1 MITSKYINILIAV
14 VLLVVVVFTG
24 IFMTVPDSIG
34 IATENSQP
42 EYVTKLFN
50 KDKIISIDIKADKN
64 DWENM
69 LKNATGEE
77 YIQCDATINGITYKS
92 VGIRPKGNSSLSMVA
107 NSDSDRYSFKLE
119 FDHYIK
125 GQTCMG
131 MDKMV
136 INNIQAD
143 STYMKEY
150 LSLDMMSYIGV
161 TTPLFAYTDVTIN
174 GEKWGFYLAVEA
186 MEESF
191 AERNYGDDFGKLYKP
206 ETMGDRGNGMMKD
219 FPGNQEGQKD
229 IKRENG
235 NQQQQSEAV
244 SGATAKGDGM
254 NGKTKTADTKN
265 NNQDQQ
271 KGANNQ
277 NQNQGANQGGP
288 GGFPGGPG
296 FGGFGNNQGGGADL
310 KYIDDKISSY
320 SNIFEG
326 EIFKGTDADY
336 KRVIKAIE
344 NLNNGTELEKY
355 INVDECLRYFAVN
368 TVVVNLDSYFSNMKH
383 NYYLYE
389 DNGQLSMLPWDYN
402 LAFAGFQSGS
412 ASAAVN
418 FPIDTP
424 VSGIEMSERP
434 ILNKL
439 LEVDEYKAKYHNYLQ
454 DILNGYFDNGEFDKK
469 VDKLN
474 SLIGEY
480 VKNDSTAFFSYDK
493 YTAGIAML
501 KEFGK
506 LRAKSIQG
514 QLGGSIPSTTQG
526 QSKASDK
533 LMDASAINLSVMGTQ
548 GGGGRMGKD
557 GANQPQGKQQQ
568 GDNQMPQDGMKPPQ
582 GNQQQGD
589 GQFTQGGMEPPQGN
603 QQQGDGQMPQGGM
616 EPPQGN
622 QQQGDNQMPQDGMKP
637 PQGNQQQGDGQMPPG
652 NMQGFGDMP
661 DRDVMMQAMKIIQ
674 SANGKD
680 LTDEQ
685 LQQLKALGL
694 TDEQINFVKN
704 MSFGNGGMRGGGFQ
718 PPNGKNDIGTHNMQS
733 ATRMSGEDAVVL
745 GVCLLFMSVGL
756 LFVIKFKRRKS
767 S

>member
-1 MITSKYINILIAV
+1 MITGKYINIIIAG
-14 VLLVVVVFTG
+14 VLLVVIVFTG
-24 IFMTVPDSIG
+24 IFMTVPGLIG
-34 IATENSQP
+34 ISGDNSQP

-50 KDKIISIDIKADKN
+50 KDKIISIDIKADKKE
-64 DWENM
+64 WENM
-69 LKNATGEE
+69 LKNATSEE

-107 NSDSDRYSFKLE
+107 NSNSDRYSFKLE

-161 TTPLFAYTDVTIN
+161 TTPLYAYTDVKVN

-186 MEESF
+186 MEDAF

-206 ETMGDRGNGMMKD
+206 ETMGGKGNGMMKD

-229 IKRENG
+229 TKRENG
-235 NQQQQSEAV
+235 NQQQQSETV
-244 SGATAKGDGM
+244 KDATVQG
-254 NGKTKTADTKN
+254 NGTNDKSKTADTKN
-265 NNQDQQ
+265 N
-271 KGANNQ
+271 Q
-277 NQNQGANQGGP
+277 NQSANEGGR
-288 GGFPGGPG
+288 G

-310 KYIDDKISSY
+310 KYVDDKISSY
-320 SNIFEG
+320 SNIFDG

-336 KRVIKAIE
+336 KRVIKAIK

-355 INVDECLRYFAVN
+355 INVNECLKYFAVN

-389 DNGQLSMLPWDYN
+389 DNGQLTILPWDYN

-439 LEVDEYKAKYHNYLQ
+439 LEVDEYKVQYHKYLQ
-454 DILNGYFDNGEFDKK
+454 EILNGYFNDGKFDKT
-469 VDKLN
+469 VDGLN

-480 VKNDSTAFFSYDK
+480 VKNDATAFFSYDK
-493 YTAGIAML
+493 YTAGTAML

-506 LRAKSIQG
+506 LRAESIQG
-514 QLGGSIPSTTQG
+514 QLDGSIPSTTQA

-533 LMDASAINLSVMGTQ
+533 LIDASAINLSVMGTQ

-557 GANQPQGKQQQ
+557 GENQPQQEQQQ
-568 GDNQMPQDGMKPPQ
+568 GNNQRPREGVDSAQ
-582 GNQQQGD
+582 GNQQQGNNQRPQEGVD
-589 GQFTQGGMEPPQGN
+589 SAQGN
-603 QQQGDGQMPQGGM
+603 QQQGNEQMPQGGM
-616 EPPQGN
+616 EPPQDN
-622 QQQGDNQMPQDGMKP
+622 QQQGG
-637 PQGNQQQGDGQMPPG
+637 G
-652 NMQGFGDMP
+652 QGFGDMP

-680 LTDEQ
+680 LTEQQ
-685 LQQLKALGL
+685 LQQLKALGM
-694 TDEQINFVKN
+694 TGEQIKFVQN
-704 MSFGNGGMRGGGFQ
+704 MPFGNGEMREGRFPEQ
-718 PPNGKNDIGTHNMQS
+718 KSKNDTKKQSGTQIS
-733 ATRMSGEDAVVL
+733 VEDAVIL
-745 GVCLLFMSVGL
+745 GVCMVFMSVGM
-756 LFVIKFKRRKS
+756 LFVAKFRRRKS

>member
-1 MITSKYINILIAV
+1 MITGKYINIIIAV
-14 VLLVVVVFTG
+14 VLIVVVVFTG
-24 IFMTVPDSIG
+24 IFMTVPGSIG
-34 IATENSQP
+34 IATDNSQP
-42 EYVTKLFN
+42 EYVAKLFN
-50 KDKIISIDIKADKN
+50 KDKIISINIKADKN
-64 DWENM
+64 DWEDM

-77 YIQCDATINGITYKS
+77 YVSCDVTINGTTYKS

-107 NSDSDRYSFKLE
+107 GSDSDRYSFKLE
-119 FDHYIK
+119 FDHYVK

-150 LSLDMMSYIGV
+150 LSLDMMSYMGV
-161 TTPLFAYTDVTIN
+161 TTPLFAYTNVTVN
-174 GEKWGFYLAVEA
+174 GEKWGFYLAVQA

-191 AERNYGDDFGKLYKP
+191 AERNYGDEFGKLYKP
-206 ETMGDRGNGMMKD
+206 ETMGARGNGMMKD
-219 FPGNQEGQKD
+219 FPGNQDGQKD

-244 SGATAKGDGM
+244 AGATTKGNGI
-254 NGKTKTADTKN
+254 NGKTKTDDTKN

-271 KGANNQ
+271 KAPNNQ
-277 NQNQGANQGGP
+277 KQGENQGGGP
-288 GGFPGGPG
+288 GGFGGRPGFGG

-439 LEVDEYKAKYHNYLQ
+439 LEVKEYKEKYHNYLQ
-454 DILNGYFDNGEFDKK
+454 DILNGYFDNGKFDKT
-469 VDKLN
+469 VDGLD
-474 SLIGEY
+474 SFIAEY
-480 VKNDSTAFFSYDK
+480 VKNDATAFFTYDK

-514 QLGGSIPSTTQG
+514 QLDGSIPSTTQE

-533 LMDASAINLSVMGTQ
+533 LIDASEINLSVMGTQ
-548 GGGGRMGKD
+548 GGGGGRMGKD
-557 GANQPQGKQQQ
+557 GANQPQGEQKQ
-568 GDNQMPQDGMKPPQ
+568 GDNQIPQE
-582 GNQQQGD
+582 
-589 GQFTQGGMEPPQGN
+589 GMEPPQGN
-603 QQQGDGQMPQGGM
+603 Q
-616 EPPQGN
+616 PQGN
-622 QQQGDNQMPQDGMKP
+622 
-637 PQGNQQQGDGQMPPG
+637 GQMPPG
-652 NMQGFGDMP
+652 DIQGFGDMP

-680 LTDEQ
+680 LTNEQ
-685 LQQLKALGL
+685 LQQLKDLGL
-694 TDEQINFVKN
+694 TEEQITFAKN
-704 MSFGNGGMRGGGFQ
+704 MSFGDGNSKGKGFSPQ
-718 PPNGKNDIGTHNMQS
+718 NGKGVTDNQRTTLI
-733 ATRMSGEDAVVL
+733 SGQDLLVTVI
-745 GVCLLFMSVGL
+745 CLVFMAAGL
-756 LFVIKFKRRKS
+756 LFVIKFKPRKS

>member
-1 MITSKYINILIAV
+1 MITSKYINTIIAV
-14 VLLVVVVFTG
+14 VLLVVVVFVG
-24 IFMTVPDSIG
+24 VFMIVPGSIG
-34 IATENSQP
+34 MATENSQP
-42 EYVTKLFN
+42 EYATKLFN
-50 KDKIISIDIKADKN
+50 KNKIISIDIKADKKE
-64 DWENM
+64 WENM
-69 LKNATGEE
+69 LKNATSEE
-77 YIQCDATINGITYKS
+77 YIQCDATINGTTYKS

-150 LSLDMMSYIGV
+150 LSLDLMSYIGV
-161 TTPLFAYTDVTIN
+161 TTPLYAYTDVTVN
-174 GEKWGFYLAVEA
+174 GGNWGFYLAVEA

-206 ETMGDRGNGMMKD
+206 ETMGARGNGMMKD

-235 NQQQQSEAV
+235 E
-244 SGATAKGDGM
+244 M
-254 NGKTKTADTKN
+254 NGKTKTTDTKN

-277 NQNQGANQGGP
+277 KQGTNQGVP

-296 FGGFGNNQGGGADL
+296 FGGFGNNQAGGADL
-310 KYIDDKISSY
+310 KYTDDKISSY

-326 EIFKGTDADY
+326 EIFKGTNADY
-336 KRVIKAIE
+336 KRVIKAIK

-389 DNGQLSMLPWDYN
+389 DKGQLSMLPWDYN

-412 ASAAVN
+412 ASVAVN

-424 VSGIEMSERP
+424 VSGVEMSERP

-439 LEVDEYKAKYHNYLQ
+439 LEVGEYKEKYHNYLQ
-454 DILNGYFDNGEFDKK
+454 DILNGYFDNGKFDKK

-480 VKNDSTAFFSYDK
+480 VKNDATAFVSYDK
-493 YTAGIAML
+493 YTAGTAML
-501 KEFGK
+501 KEFAE

-514 QLGGSIPSTTQG
+514 QLDGSIPATTQG

-533 LMDASAINLSVMGTQ
+533 LIDASAINLSVMGSQ
-548 GGGGRMGKD
+548 GGGGRMGRG
-557 GANQPQGKQQQ
+557 GANQQPQGEQQQ
-568 GDNQMPQDGMKPPQ
+568 GDNRMPPEDVKPPQ
-582 GNQQQGD
+582 DNQA
-589 GQFTQGGMEPPQGN
+589 QGN
-603 QQQGDGQMPQGGM
+603 GQMPPGNM
-616 EPPQGN
+616 E
-622 QQQGDNQMPQDGMKP
+622 P

-652 NMQGFGDMP
+652 NMQDFGDMP
-661 DRDVMMQAMKIIQ
+661 DRDVMMQAIKIMQ
-674 SANGKD
+674 SANGKE

-685 LQQLKALGL
+685 LKELKELGM
-694 TDEQINFVKN
+694 TEEQISFVKN
-704 MSFGNGGMRGGGFQ
+704 MPFGNGGMREGGFPAQ
-718 PPNGKNDIGTHNMQS
+718 NGKNGVEDKNRPNVAQ
-733 ATRMSGEDAVVL
+733 MSGEDILVL
-745 GVCLLFMSVGL
+745 GICIIFITAGL
-756 LFVIKFKRRKS
+756 IFVIKFKRRKS

>member
-1 MITSKYINILIAV
+1 MITGKYINIIIAV

-24 IFMTVPDSIG
+24 IFMTVPGSIG
-34 IATENSQP
+34 IGSDNSQP

-50 KDKIISIDIKADKN
+50 KDKVISIDIKADKKE
-64 DWENM
+64 WENM
-69 LKNATGEE
+69 LKNATSEE
-77 YIQCDATINGITYKS
+77 YIQCDATINDITYKS

-107 NSDSDRYSFKLE
+107 NSNSDRYSFKLE

-150 LSLDMMSYIGV
+150 LSLDMMSYMGV
-161 TTPLFAYTDVTIN
+161 TTPLYAYTDVKVN

-186 MEESF
+186 MEDAF
-191 AERNYGDDFGKLYKP
+191 AERNYGNDFGKLYKP
-206 ETMGDRGNGMMKD
+206 ETMGGPGNGMMKD
-219 FPGNQEGQKD
+219 
-229 IKRENG
+229 IKREG
-235 NQQQQSEAV
+235 ANQQQQSEAV
-244 SGATAKGDGM
+244 KGATVQDNGM
-254 NGKTKTADTKN
+254 NDNTKTTGTKN
-265 NNQDQQ
+265 NQ
-271 KGANNQ
+271 KQ
-277 NQNQGANQGGP
+277 SANQ
-288 GGFPGGPG
+288 GGPG

-310 KYIDDKISSY
+310 KYVDDKISSY

-336 KRVIKAIE
+336 KRVIKAIK

-355 INVDECLRYFAVN
+355 INVNDCLKYFAVN

-389 DNGQLSMLPWDYN
+389 DNGQLTILPWDYN

-439 LEVDEYKAKYHNYLQ
+439 LEVDEYKVQYHKYLQ
-454 DILNGYFDNGEFDKK
+454 EIIKGYFNNGKFDKT
-469 VDKLN
+469 VDGLN

-480 VKNDSTAFFSYDK
+480 VKNDATAFFSYDK
-493 YTAGIAML
+493 YTAGTAML
-501 KEFGK
+501 KQFGK
-506 LRAKSIQG
+506 LRAESIQG
-514 QLGGSIPSTTQG
+514 QLDGSIPSTTQG

-533 LMDASAINLSVMGTQ
+533 LIDASAINLSVMGTQ

-557 GANQPQGKQQQ
+557 GGNQPQQEQQQ
-568 GDNQMPQDGMKPPQ
+568 GNNQRPLEGVDSAQ
-582 GNQQQGD
+582 GNQQQGK
-589 GQFTQGGMEPPQGN
+589 E
-603 QQQGDGQMPQGGM
+603 QMPQGGM
-616 EPPQGN
+616 EPPQDN
-622 QQQGDNQMPQDGMKP
+622 QQQGG
-637 PQGNQQQGDGQMPPG
+637 G
-652 NMQGFGDMP
+652 QGFGDMP

-680 LTDEQ
+680 LTEQQ
-685 LQQLKALGL
+685 LQQLKALGM
-694 TDEQINFVKN
+694 TDEQIKFVQN
-704 MSFGNGGMRGGGFQ
+704 MPFGNREMREGRFPEQ
-718 PPNGKNDIGTHNMQS
+718 KSKNDIKMQS
-733 ATRMSGEDAVVL
+733 VTQISVEDAVIL
-745 GVCLLFMSVGL
+745 GVCMVFMSVGM
-756 LFVIKFKRRKS
+756 LFVAKFRRRKS

>member
-1 MITSKYINILIAV
+1 MITSKYINIIITV
-14 VLLVVVVFTG
+14 VLIVVVVFTG
-24 IFMTVPDSIG
+24 IFMTVPGSIG

-42 EYVTKLFN
+42 EYVTKLFDKN
-50 KDKIISIDIKADKN
+50 KIISIDIKADKKE
-64 DWENM
+64 WEEM
-69 LKNATGEE
+69 LKNATSEE
-77 YIQCDATINGITYKS
+77 YIQCDATINGTTYKS

-131 MDKMV
+131 VDKMV

-150 LSLDMMSYIGV
+150 LSFDMMSYMGV
-161 TTPLFAYTDVTIN
+161 TTPLYAYTDVTVN

-191 AERNYGDDFGKLYKP
+191 AKRNYGVDFGKLYKP
-206 ETMGDRGNGMMKD
+206 ETMGGQRDENMKD
-219 FPGNQEGQKD
+219 IPRNQEDEQK
-229 IKRENG
+229 KNRV
-235 NQQQQSEAV
+235 QQQQPGIV
-244 SGATAKGDGM
+244 SGTTAEA
-254 NGKTKTADTKN
+254 NGINGTSKITDAQNT
-265 NNQDQQ
+265 NQ
-271 KGANNQ
+271 A
-277 NQNQGANQGGP
+277 GP

-336 KRVIKAIE
+336 NRVIKAIK

-355 INVDECLRYFAVN
+355 ISVDECLRYFAVN

-389 DNGQLSMLPWDYN
+389 ENGKLSMLPWDYN
-402 LAFAGFQSGS
+402 LAFAGFQSGT
-412 ASAAVN
+412 ASSAVN

-439 LEVDEYKAKYHNYLQ
+439 LEVDEYKEKYHQYLK
-454 DILNGYFDNGEFDKK
+454 DILNGYFDNEKFGST

-474 SLIGEY
+474 SLIAGY
-480 VKNDSTAFFSYDK
+480 VKNDATAFFTYDK
-493 YTAGIAML
+493 YTAGVAML

-506 LRAKSIQG
+506 LRAKSIEG
-514 QLGGSIPSTTQG
+514 QLNGSIPSTKEG
-526 QSKASDK
+526 QSKASDE
-533 LMDASAINLSVMGTQ
+533 LIDASAINLSVMGTQ
-548 GGGGRMGKD
+548 GGGGGRMGRD
-557 GANQPQGKQQQ
+557 RANQLEK
-568 GDNQMPQDGMKPPQ
+568 
-582 GNQQQGD
+582 NQQQGD
-589 GQFTQGGMEPPQGN
+589 DQKPQENQQGN
-603 QQQGDGQMPQGGM
+603 SRMLP
-616 EPPQGN
+616 
-622 QQQGDNQMPQDGMKP
+622 
-637 PQGNQQQGDGQMPPG
+637 
-652 NMQGFGDMP
+652 GDMP
-661 DRDVMMQAMKIIQ
+661 DRDIMMQAMRIVQ
-674 SANGKD
+674 SADEED
-680 LTDEQ
+680 LTEEQ
-685 LQQLKALGL
+685 LKQLKELGM
-694 TDEQINFVKN
+694 TEEQIAFVKN
-704 MSFGNGGMRGGGFQ
+704 MPFGKGGMGGDGFSSQ
-718 PPNGKNDIGTHNMQS
+718 KGDNSIKANNRQET
-733 ATRMSGEDAVVL
+733 TRMLDQDILVTGIYLV
-745 GVCLLFMSVGL
+745 FMAAGL

>member
-1 MITSKYINILIAV
+1 MITGKYINIIIAV

-24 IFMTVPDSIG
+24 IFMAVPGSIG
-34 IATENSQP
+34 IGSDNSQP

-50 KDKIISIDIKADKN
+50 KDKIISIDIKADKKE
-64 DWENM
+64 WETM
-69 LKNATGEE
+69 LKNATSEE
-77 YIQCDATINGITYKS
+77 YIRCDATINGITYES

-107 NSDSDRYSFKLE
+107 NSNSDRYSFKLE

-143 STYMKEY
+143 STYMKEF
-150 LSLDMMSYIGV
+150 LSLDLMSYIGV
-161 TTPLFAYTDVTIN
+161 TTPLFAYTDVTVN
-174 GEKWGFYLAVEA
+174 GDKWGFYLAVEA

-206 ETMGDRGNGMMKD
+206 ETMGARGNGMMKD

-229 IKRENG
+229 TKRENE
-235 NQQQQSEAV
+235 NQQQQTQAV
-244 SGATAKGDGM
+244 LGATTKG
-254 NGKTKTADTKN
+254 NEISGKTKTVDAKN
-265 NNQDQQ
+265 SNR
-271 KGANNQ
+271 
-277 NQNQGANQGGP
+277 NQGVNQGDR
-288 GGFPGGPG
+288 GFGG

-310 KYIDDKISSY
+310 KYVDDKISSY
-320 SNIFEG
+320 SNVFEG

-336 KRVIKAIE
+336 NRVIKAIK

-355 INVDECLRYFAVN
+355 INVDECLKYFAVN

-389 DNGQLSMLPWDYN
+389 DNGQLTMLPWDYN

-439 LEVDEYKAKYHNYLQ
+439 LEVDEYKVQYHKYLQ
-454 DILNGYFDNGEFDKK
+454 DILKGYFNDGKFDKT
-469 VDKLN
+469 VDGLN

-480 VKNDSTAFFSYDK
+480 VKNDATAFFSYDK
-493 YTAGIAML
+493 YTAGTAML
-501 KEFGK
+501 KEFGE
-506 LRAKSIQG
+506 LRAESIQG
-514 QLGGSIPSTTQG
+514 QLDGSIPSTTQG

-533 LMDASAINLSVMGTQ
+533 LIDASAINLSVMGTQ

-557 GANQPQGKQQQ
+557 GVNQPQGEQQQ
-568 GDNQMPQDGMKPPQ
+568 GNSQTPREGIKSPQ
-582 GNQQQGD
+582 GNQQQGKE
-589 GQFTQGGMEPPQGN
+589 QL
-603 QQQGDGQMPQGGM
+603 
-616 EPPQGN
+616 
-622 QQQGDNQMPQDGMKP
+622 
-637 PQGNQQQGDGQMPPG
+637 PPG
-652 NMQGFGDMP
+652 DMGGFENMP

-680 LTDEQ
+680 LTDQQ

-694 TDEQINFVKN
+694 TDEQIKIVQN
-704 MSFGNGGMRGGGFQ
+704 MPFGNGEMREGRFPEQ
-718 PPNGKNDIGTHNMQS
+718 KSKNDIKMQS
-733 ATRMSGEDAVVL
+733 VTQISVEDAVTL
-745 GVCLLFMSVGL
+745 GICMVFMSVGM
-756 LFVIKFKRRKS
+756 LFVAKFRRRKS

>member
-1 MITSKYINILIAV
+1 MITGKYINIIIAV

-24 IFMTVPDSIG
+24 IFMAVPGSIG
-34 IATENSQP
+34 IGSDNSQP

-50 KDKIISIDIKADKN
+50 KDKIISIDIKADKKE
-64 DWENM
+64 WETM

-77 YIQCDATINGITYKS
+77 YIRCDATINGITYES

-107 NSDSDRYSFKLE
+107 NSNSDRYSFKLE

-143 STYMKEY
+143 STYMKEF
-150 LSLDMMSYIGV
+150 LSLDLMSYIGV

-174 GEKWGFYLAVEA
+174 GDKWGFYLAVEA

-206 ETMGDRGNGMMKD
+206 ETMGARGNGMMKD

-229 IKRENG
+229 TKQENG

-244 SGATAKGDGM
+244 KGATVQDNGM
-254 NGKTKTADTKN
+254 NDNTKTTDDKN
-265 NNQDQQ
+265 SNR
-271 KGANNQ
+271 
-277 NQNQGANQGGP
+277 NQGGR
-288 GGFPGGPG
+288 G
-296 FGGFGNNQGGGADL
+296 FGGFGGLGNNQGGGADI
-310 KYIDDKISSY
+310 KYVDDKISSY

-336 KRVIKAIE
+336 NRVIKAIK

-355 INVDECLRYFAVN
+355 INVDECLKYFAVN

-389 DNGQLSMLPWDYN
+389 DNGQLTMLPWDYN

-412 ASAAVN
+412 ASAAIN

-439 LEVDEYKAKYHNYLQ
+439 LEVDEYKVQYHKYLQ
-454 DILNGYFDNGEFDKK
+454 EIIKGYFNNGKFDKT
-469 VDKLN
+469 VDGLN

-480 VKNDSTAFFSYDK
+480 VKNDATAFFSYDK
-493 YTAGIAML
+493 YTAGTAML

-506 LRAKSIQG
+506 LRAESIQG
-514 QLGGSIPSTTQG
+514 QLDGSIPSTTQG

-533 LMDASAINLSVMGTQ
+533 LIDASAINLSVMGTQ
-548 GGGGRMGKD
+548 GGGGKMGKD
-557 GANQPQGKQQQ
+557 GANQPQGEQQQ
-568 GDNQMPQDGMKPPQ
+568 GNNQTPREGIKSPQ
-582 GNQQQGD
+582 GNQQQGKE
-589 GQFTQGGMEPPQGN
+589 QL
-603 QQQGDGQMPQGGM
+603 
-616 EPPQGN
+616 
-622 QQQGDNQMPQDGMKP
+622 
-637 PQGNQQQGDGQMPPG
+637 PPG
-652 NMQGFGDMP
+652 DMGGFENMP

-680 LTDEQ
+680 LTDQQ

-694 TDEQINFVKN
+694 TDEQIKIVQN
-704 MSFGNGGMRGGGFQ
+704 MSFGNGEMREGRFPEQ
-718 PPNGKNDIGTHNMQS
+718 KSKNDIKMQS
-733 ATRMSGEDAVVL
+733 VTQISVEDAVTL
-745 GVCLLFMSVGL
+745 GICMVFMSVGM
-756 LFVIKFKRRKS
+756 LFVAKFRRRKS

>member
-1 MITSKYINILIAV
+1 MITSKYINIIIAV

-24 IFMTVPDSIG
+24 IFITVPGSIG

-50 KDKIISIDIKADKN
+50 KNKIISIDIKADKKE
-64 DWENM
+64 WEDM
-69 LKNATGEE
+69 LKNATSEE
-77 YIQCDATINGITYKS
+77 YIQCDVTINGVTYKS

-136 INNIQAD
+136 INNIQGD

-150 LSLDMMSYIGV
+150 LSLDMMTYMGV
-161 TTPLFAYTDVTIN
+161 TTPLFTYTDVTVN

-206 ETMGDRGNGMMKD
+206 ETMGARGNGMMKD
-219 FPGNQEGQKD
+219 FPGNQDGQKGN
-229 IKRENG
+229 KLENG
-235 NQQQQSEAV
+235 NQQQKPESV
-244 SGATAKGDGM
+244 SGTNAKGNGI

-265 NNQDQQ
+265 NIQDQQ
-271 KGANNQ
+271 KGPNNQ
-277 NQNQGANQGGP
+277 NQDANQGGGP

-355 INVDECLRYFAVN
+355 INVDECLKYFAVN

-439 LEVDEYKAKYHNYLQ
+439 LEVDEYKEKYHNYLQ
-454 DILNGYFDNGEFDKK
+454 DILDGYFDNGKFDKT
-469 VDKLN
+469 VDELN

-480 VKNDSTAFFSYDK
+480 VKNDATAFYSYDK
-493 YTAGIAML
+493 YTAGIVML
-501 KEFGK
+501 KEFGN

-514 QLGGSIPSTTQG
+514 QLDGSIPSTTQE
-526 QSKASDK
+526 QSKASEK
-533 LMDASAINLSVMGTQ
+533 LLDASAINLSVMGTMGGQ
-548 GGGGRMGKD
+548 WGGGGMGRD
-557 GANQPQGKQQQ
+557 GANKPQGGQKQ
-568 GDNQMPQDGMKPPQ
+568 GEN
-582 GNQQQGD
+582 
-589 GQFTQGGMEPPQGN
+589 
-603 QQQGDGQMPQGGM
+603 QMPQGGM

-622 QQQGDNQMPQDGMKP
+622 QQQGNGQMPGGMEP
-637 PQGNQQQGDGQMPPG
+637 PQGNGQQGNGQMPPG
-652 NMQGFGDMP
+652 DMQGFGDMP
-661 DRDVMMQAMKIIQ
+661 GGDVMMQAMKIIQ
-674 SANGKD
+674 SADGKD

-685 LQQLKALGL
+685 LKQLKALGM
-694 TDEQINFVKN
+694 TDEQINFAKN
-704 MSFGNGGMRGGGFQ
+704 MPFGNGGMGGGRFQ
-718 PPNGKNDIGTHNMQS
+718 PPNGKNDIQP
-733 ATRMSGEDAVVL
+733 ATRMSVEEAMVL
-745 GVCLLFMSVGL
+745 GVCLVSLSVGL

>member
-1 MITSKYINILIAV
+1 MITSKYINRIIAV
-14 VLLVVVVFTG
+14 VLLVVVVFVG
-24 IFMTVPDSIG
+24 VFMIVPGSIG
-34 IATENSQP
+34 IATENSRP

-50 KDKIISIDIKADKN
+50 KNKIISIDIKADKKE
-64 DWENM
+64 WENM
-69 LKNATGEE
+69 LKNATSEE
-77 YIQCDATINGITYKS
+77 YIQCDATINGASYKS

-131 MDKMV
+131 MDKIV

-150 LSLDMMSYIGV
+150 LSLDMMTYIGV
-161 TTPLFAYTDVTIN
+161 TTPLYAYTDVTVN

-206 ETMGDRGNGMMKD
+206 ETMGARGNGMMKD

-235 NQQQQSEAV
+235 
-244 SGATAKGDGM
+244 
-254 NGKTKTADTKN
+254 KTQN
-265 NNQDQQ
+265 INQDQQ
-271 KGANNQ
+271 KGAKI
-277 NQNQGANQGGP
+277 QNQGENQGD
-288 GGFPGGPG
+288 PGGPG
-296 FGGFGNNQGGGADL
+296 FGGFGNNQAGGADL
-310 KYIDDKISSY
+310 KYIDEKISSY

-326 EIFKGTDADY
+326 EIFEGTDADY
-336 KRVIKAIE
+336 KRVIKAIK

-355 INVDECLRYFAVN
+355 INVDQCLRYFAVN

-389 DNGQLSMLPWDYN
+389 DKGRLSMLPWDYN

-412 ASAAVN
+412 ASVAVN

-424 VSGIEMSERP
+424 VSGVEMSERP

-439 LEVDEYKAKYHNYLQ
+439 LEVGEYKERYHKYLQ

-480 VKNDSTAFFSYDK
+480 VKNDATAFVSYDK

-501 KEFGK
+501 KEFAK

-514 QLGGSIPSTTQG
+514 QLDGSIPATTQG

-533 LMDASAINLSVMGTQ
+533 LIDASAINLSVMGSQ
-548 GGGGRMGKD
+548 GGGGRMGRG
-557 GANQPQGKQQQ
+557 GANQQPRGEQQQ
-568 GDNQMPQDGMKPPQ
+568 GDNRMPPEDVKPPQ
-582 GNQQQGD
+582 DNQAQGN
-589 GQFTQGGMEPPQGN
+589 GQMPPGNMEPPR
-603 QQQGDGQMPQGGM
+603 
-616 EPPQGN
+616 
-622 QQQGDNQMPQDGMKP
+622 
-637 PQGNQQQGDGQMPPG
+637 GNQQQGDGQMPPG
-652 NMQGFGDMP
+652 NMQDFGDMP
-661 DRDVMMQAMKIIQ
+661 DRDVMMQAMKIMQ
-674 SANGKD
+674 SANGKE

-685 LQQLKALGL
+685 LKELKELGM
-694 TDEQINFVKN
+694 TEEQISFVKN
-704 MSFGNGGMRGGGFQ
+704 MPFGNGGMREGGFPAQ
-718 PPNGKNDIGTHNMQS
+718 NGVEDKNRSSVAQ
-733 ATRMSGEDAVVL
+733 MSGEDILVL
-745 GVCLLFMSVGL
+745 GICIIFITAGL
-756 LFVIKFKRRKS
+756 IFVIKFKRRKS

>member
-1 MITSKYINILIAV
+1 MITGKYINILIAV

-24 IFMTVPDSIG
+24 IFMTVPGSIG
-34 IATENSQP
+34 ITTENSQP

-50 KDKIISIDIKADKN
+50 KDKIISIDIKADKKE
-64 DWENM
+64 WEDM
-69 LKNATGEE
+69 LKNATSEE
-77 YIQCDATINGITYKS
+77 YIQCDATINGTTYKS

-107 NSDSDRYSFKLE
+107 NSNSDRFSFKLE
-119 FDHYIK
+119 FDHYIE

-150 LSLDMMSYIGV
+150 LSLDMMSYMGV
-161 TTPLFAYTDVTIN
+161 TTPLYAYTNVTVN

-191 AERNYGDDFGKLYKP
+191 AKRNYGDDFGKLYKP

-244 SGATAKGDGM
+244 TGAAAKGNGM
-254 NGKTKTADTKN
+254 NGKENTADTKN

-271 KGANNQ
+271 KDPNNQ
-277 NQNQGANQGGP
+277 NQGENQGGP

-355 INVDECLRYFAVN
+355 INIDECLRYFAVN

-439 LEVDEYKAKYHNYLQ
+439 LEVDEYKEKYHNYLQ
-454 DILNGYFDNGEFDKK
+454 DIINGYFDNGEFDKK
-469 VDKLN
+469 ADELN

-480 VKNDSTAFFSYDK
+480 VKNDATAFFSYDK
-493 YTAGIAML
+493 YTSGIAML

-514 QLGGSIPSTTQG
+514 QLDGSIPSTTQG

-533 LMDASAINLSVMGTQ
+533 LIDASAINLSVMGTQ
-548 GGGGRMGKD
+548 GGGGRMGRD
-557 GANQPQGKQQQ
+557 GANQPQGEQQQ
-568 GDNQMPQDGMKPPQ
+568 GDNQIPQEGMEPPQ
-582 GNQQQGD
+582 GNQQQGN
-589 GQFTQGGMEPPQGN
+589 GQIPQGGMEPPRGN

-622 QQQGDNQMPQDGMKP
+622 QQQGD
-637 PQGNQQQGDGQMPPG
+637 GQLPPG
-652 NMQGFGDMP
+652 DMQGFGDMP
-661 DRDVMMQAMKIIQ
+661 DRDVMMQAMKIMQ

-685 LQQLKALGL
+685 LQQLKALGM
-694 TDEQINFVKN
+694 TDEQINFTKN
-704 MSFGNGGMRGGGFQ
+704 MPFGNGGMREGGFPTQ
-718 PPNGKNDIGTHNMQS
+718 NGKNDIGTHNMQS
-733 ATRMSGEDAVVL
+733 LTRMSVEDAVVL
-745 GVCLLFMSVGL
+745 GVCLAFMAAGL
-756 LFVIKFKRRKS
+756 LFVVKFKRRKS

>member
-1 MITSKYINILIAV
+1 MITGKYINIIIAV

-24 IFMTVPDSIG
+24 IFMAVPGSIG
-34 IATENSQP
+34 IGSDNSQP
-42 EYVTKLFN
+42 EYVTELFN
-50 KDKIISIDIKADKN
+50 KDRIISIDIKADKKE
-64 DWENM
+64 WETM
-69 LKNATGEE
+69 LKNATSEE
-77 YIQCDATINGITYKS
+77 YIRCDATINGITYES

-107 NSDSDRYSFKLE
+107 NSNSDRYSFKLE

-143 STYMKEY
+143 STYMKEF
-150 LSLDMMSYIGV
+150 LSLDLMSYIGV
-161 TTPLFAYTDVTIN
+161 NTPLFAYTDVTVN
-174 GEKWGFYLAVEA
+174 GDKWGFYLAVEA

-206 ETMGDRGNGMMKD
+206 ETMGARGNGMMKD

-229 IKRENG
+229 TKRENE

-244 SGATAKGDGM
+244 KGATVQDNGM
-254 NGKTKTADTKN
+254 NDNTKTTDDKN
-265 NNQDQQ
+265 SNR
-271 KGANNQ
+271 
-277 NQNQGANQGGP
+277 NQGGR
-288 GGFPGGPG
+288 G

-310 KYIDDKISSY
+310 KYVDDKISSY

-336 KRVIKAIE
+336 NRVIKAIK

-355 INVDECLRYFAVN
+355 INVDECLKYFAVN

-389 DNGQLSMLPWDYN
+389 DNGQLTMLPWDYN

-439 LEVDEYKAKYHNYLQ
+439 LEVDEYKVQYHKYLQ
-454 DILNGYFDNGEFDKK
+454 DILKGYFNDGKFDEK
-469 VDKLN
+469 VDGLN

-480 VKNDSTAFFSYDK
+480 VKNDATAFFPYDK
-493 YTAGIAML
+493 YTAGTAML

-514 QLGGSIPSTTQG
+514 QLDGSVPATTQG

-533 LMDASAINLSVMGTQ
+533 LIDASAINLSVMGTQ

-557 GANQPQGKQQQ
+557 GVNQPQGEQQQ
-568 GDNQMPQDGMKPPQ
+568 GNNQTPREGIKSPQ
-582 GNQQQGD
+582 GNQQQGK
-589 GQFTQGGMEPPQGN
+589 E
-603 QQQGDGQMPQGGM
+603 
-616 EPPQGN
+616 
-622 QQQGDNQMPQDGMKP
+622 
-637 PQGNQQQGDGQMPPG
+637 QMPPG
-652 NMQGFGDMP
+652 DMGGFENMP

-680 LTDEQ
+680 LTDQQ

-694 TDEQINFVKN
+694 TDEQIKIVQN
-704 MSFGNGGMRGGGFQ
+704 MPFGNGEMREGRFPEQ
-718 PPNGKNDIGTHNMQS
+718 KSKNDVKMQS
-733 ATRMSGEDAVVL
+733 VTQISIEDAVTL
-745 GVCLLFMSVGL
+745 GICMVFMSVGM
-756 LFVIKFKRRKS
+756 LFVAKFRRRKS